1 MACKQ
6 IDFRYERL
14 KLNIR
19 KRLYDFGK
27 MPEAQIRNYFRDH
40 YDPEQVTAALDE
52 LCNQGFC
59 ERFVTPRGASI
70 IALRNEEQVSEALR
84 EDAEARVQ
92 EAKEQHQ

>member
-27 MPEAQIRNYFRDH
+27 MPEAQVRNYFRDH
-40 YDPEQVTAALDE
+40 YDPEQVTKALDE
-52 LCNQGFC
+52 LCGQGFC
-59 ERFVTPRGASI
+59 ERIITPRGASI
-70 IALRNEEQVSEALR
+70 VSLSTIQD
-84 EDAEARVQ
+84 DAQARVQ
-92 EAKEQHQ
+92 ETKA